1 MNVRKCLAS
10 LVLGATAFSG
20 CAPDD
25 SRNEVKPYQNENK
38 SLIYGPITNMAPLI
52 EEGVY
57 KGMKYSILNK
67 KIAEETRKDE
77 FIEIWDS
84 NSFLRVDYNSDD
96 SVKSIAGNLKY
107 YEEAVRKIRENDT
120 AFKSNFYIKNKS
132 K

>member
-1 MNVRKCLAS
+1 MNKAIRNLGLVG

-20 CAPDD
+20 CSNQFIKGKEFPPP
-25 SRNEVKPYQNENK
+25 RLTN
-38 SLIYGPITNMAPLI
+38 GP
-52 EEGVY
+52 Y